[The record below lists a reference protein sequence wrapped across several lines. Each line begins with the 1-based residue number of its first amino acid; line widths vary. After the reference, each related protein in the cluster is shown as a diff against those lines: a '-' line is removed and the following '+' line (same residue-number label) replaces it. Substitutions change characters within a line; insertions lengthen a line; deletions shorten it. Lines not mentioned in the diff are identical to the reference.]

1 MKPAYTFGM
10 LAILVALGLYV
21 FAFERGPVAP
31 KLENGKPAV
40 NLASFDPAQIKA
52 LTLTQKLPA
61 GSLSLKQTDGKWLF
75 ADGKPAD
82 SSRITPLLDQ
92 LKPWQAADVLEE
104 KLDPAKAADFGLAP
118 PDLTLKLE
126 TTGGTEVFVVGNKT
140 PTSSG
145 YYVQHQGD
153 PRLFLSYV
161 NVPENLQRL
170 LSQPP
175 VPTPVPAASSSP

>member
-10 LAILVALGLYV
+10 LALLVALGLYV

-31 KLENGKPAV
+31 KLENGKPVV
-40 NLASFDPAQIKA
+40 NLARFEPEQIKT
-52 LTLTQKLPA
+52 LTITQKLPA
-61 GSLSLKQTDGKWLF
+61 GSLRLKQADGKWLF
-75 ADGKPAD
+75 ADGKAAD
-82 SSRITPLLDQ
+82 NSRITPLLEQ
-92 LKPWQAADVLEE
+92 LKPWQAADVLED
-104 KLDPAKAADFGLAP
+104 KLDPSQAGAFGLAT

-126 TTGGTEVFVVGNKT
+126 TTSGAEVFKVGNKT
-140 PTSSG
+140 PTNSG
-145 YYVQHQGD
+145 YYVQHEGD

-175 VPTPVPAASSSP
+175 VPSPVPAASGSP

>member
-1 MKPAYTFGM
+1 MKPAYTLGM

-31 KLENGKPAV
+31 KLENGKPVV
-40 NLASFDPAQIKA
+40 NLARFEPAQIKT
-52 LTLTQKLPA
+52 LTITQKLPA
-61 GSLSLKQTDGKWLF
+61 GSLSLKQAEGKWLF
-75 ADGKPAD
+75 ADGKIAD
-82 SSRITPLLDQ
+82 SSRITPLLEQ

-104 KLDPAKAADFGLAP
+104 KWDPSKADDFGLGT

-126 TTGGTEVFVVGNKT
+126 TTSGTEVFLVGNKT

-170 LSQPP
+170 LTQPP
-175 VPTPVPAASSSP
+175 VPSAVPAASSSP